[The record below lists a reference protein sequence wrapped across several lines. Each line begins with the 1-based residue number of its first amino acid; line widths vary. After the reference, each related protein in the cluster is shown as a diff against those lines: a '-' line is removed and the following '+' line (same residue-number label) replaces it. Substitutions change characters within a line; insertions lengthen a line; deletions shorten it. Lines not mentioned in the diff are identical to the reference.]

1 MAHSIDIVRVSAH
14 IDHIEDVDFSEIC
27 ENSYNLSRIVEEAP
41 LGSYEKSVTGYPFYL
56 TPESDCYNNLRKQ
69 IEKKA
74 NEVLPIKVKVYE
86 TWIAIIES
94 GQSVAYHTHY
104 KNSHI
109 IPENHWS
116 GVVFASAEDGCSDLV
131 LHGYALNR
139 VESFVSISPEV
150 GKIVFFNSFV
160 PHFTTVNSSGARR
173 VTISFNLWPVDYNL
187 DTFPNNHKISPD
199 NYGEPE

>member
-1 MAHSIDIVRVSAH
+1 MAESIDIVRVSAH
-14 IDHIEDVDFSEIC
+14 VDRIKNVDFAEIC
-27 ENSYNLSRIVEEAP
+27 ENSHNLLRILEEAP
-41 LGSYEKSVTGYPFYL
+41 LGSYEKSLAGYPFYL
-56 TPESDCYNNLRKQ
+56 PPDNDCFNNLKNE

-74 NEVLPIKVKVYE
+74 NEVLPIKVRIYE
-86 TWIAIIES
+86 TWVAITES

-116 GVVFASAEDGCSDLV
+116 GVVFANAGEGFSNLM

-139 VESFVSISPEV
+139 VESFIPITPEV
-150 GKIVFFNSFV
+150 GKVVFFNSFV
-160 PHFTTVNSSGARR
+160 PHFTTVNDSGARR
-173 VTISFNLWPVDYNL
+173 VTISFNLWPVDRNL

-199 NYGEPE
+199 NYGEPK